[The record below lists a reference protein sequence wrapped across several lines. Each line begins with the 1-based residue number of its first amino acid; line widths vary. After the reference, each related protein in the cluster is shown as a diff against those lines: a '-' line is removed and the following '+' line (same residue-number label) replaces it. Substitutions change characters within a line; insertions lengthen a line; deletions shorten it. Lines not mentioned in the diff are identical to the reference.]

1 MLQSLTAWATRLKR
15 DVVTLMFA
23 SRDPATPLL
32 GKFLALATVAYALS
46 PVDLIPDFI
55 PVLGYLDDLVI
66 VPFGVWLCLRLIPK
80 AVIEDNRGK
89 AEVWLAGNPVKP
101 RSMLGLAT
109 ILAIWALCAWLLWR
123 WVAR

>member
-15 DVVTLMFA
+15 DLVMLMFA

-32 GKFLALATVAYALS
+32 AKFLALATVAYAFS

-55 PVLGYLDDLVI
+55 PVLGYLDDLVV
-66 VPFGVWLCLRLIPK
+66 VPLGVWLCLRLIPK

-89 AEVWLAGNPVKP
+89 AEGWLADNPVKP
-101 RSMLGLAT
+101 RSMVGLAT
-109 ILAIWALCAWLLWR
+109 ILAIWALGAWLLWR
-123 WVAR
+123 WLAR

>member
-1 MLQSLTAWATRLKR
+1 
-15 DVVTLMFA
+15 MFA

-32 GKFLALATVAYALS
+32 AKLIALATVAYALS

-55 PVLGYLDDLVI
+55 PVLGYLDDLVV

-109 ILAIWALCAWLLWR
+109 ILAIWTLCAWLLWR

>member
-23 SRDPATPLL
+23 SHDPATPLL
-32 GKFLALATVAYALS
+32 AKFLALATVAYALS

-55 PVLGYLDDLVI
+55 PVLGYLDDLVV
-66 VPFGVWLCLRLIPK
+66 VPLGVWLCLRLIPK

-89 AEVWLAGNPVKP
+89 AAVWLAGKPVKQS
-101 RSMLGLAT
+101 SMVGLAT

-123 WVAR
+123 WLAR